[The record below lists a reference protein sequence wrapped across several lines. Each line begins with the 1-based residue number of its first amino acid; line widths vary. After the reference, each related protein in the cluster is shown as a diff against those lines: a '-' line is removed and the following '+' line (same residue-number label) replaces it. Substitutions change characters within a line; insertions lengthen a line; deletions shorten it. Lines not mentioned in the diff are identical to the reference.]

1 LVKELKD
8 KYKSFKQ
15 ASDSAIT
22 KEAKNYKVD
31 PDFPEL
37 MTTEEINKVFT

>member
-22 KEAKNYKVD
+22 KEAKNTQTLTIYQ
-31 PDFPEL
+31 
-37 MTTEEINKVFT
+37 